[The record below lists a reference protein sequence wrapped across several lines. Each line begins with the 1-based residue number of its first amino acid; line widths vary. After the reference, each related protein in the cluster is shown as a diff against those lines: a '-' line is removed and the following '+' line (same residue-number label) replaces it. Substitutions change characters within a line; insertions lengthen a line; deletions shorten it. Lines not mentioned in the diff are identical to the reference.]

1 MTPREMVAGRCQ
13 AGIGPPLL
21 SRADFAREL
30 PVFMETVYKKRPL
43 GFANTTKFNMGGT
56 GFFHQFYIW
65 MLVRALQPK
74 HIIESG
80 AYNGLGT
87 WQLRQA
93 APNAQIIVVSPQT
106 PHIYVD
112 KAPSSRYFTAEHFRD
127 FATIDWSCVEG
138 LDRSRTLVF
147 IDDHQS
153 GYRRMLEAHARGFR
167 DHMYDDNSMPADS
180 DHFSVK
186 GACAASNN
194 TLNGPMPWDD
204 FRGIVHDWGRW
215 KRGLFNVTA
224 TQLRHVGRSFSQAV
238 ETYSEMP
245 PLWDGRHRA
254 DAPVPIL
261 SADAAAKFYEAHR
274 ENLRTMRAESIGYN
288 YFLYVRTKSR
298 EQAPPAELYY
308 PRHIT
313 TNGYKGILPVET
325 GKCDGRSPG
334 GARPEQLKV
343 TREFDDVKRNYG
355 AGARVK
361 LGAL

>member
-1 MTPREMVAGRCQ
+1 MAGRCQ
-13 AGIGPPLL
+13 NGIGTSPV
-21 SRADFAREL
+21 SRADLAREL

-43 GFANTTKFNMGGT
+43 GWHNTTRFNMGGT

-74 HIIESG
+74 HIIETG

-93 APNAQIIVVSPQT
+93 APHAQIIVVSPQT

-153 GYRRMLEAHARGFR
+153 GYRRMLEAHARGF
-167 DHMYDDNSMPADS
+167 HHHLNDDNAMPAES

-194 TLNGPMPWDD
+194 SIHGPMPWDD

-224 TQLRHVGRSFSQAV
+224 AQLKHVGRSFAQV
-238 ETYSEMP
+238 IDTYSEMP
-245 PLWDGRHRA
+245 PLWQGGRSWP
-254 DAPVPIL
+254 DAPPPL
-261 SADAAAKFYEAHR
+261 LGAAEASRFHAQHK
-274 ENLRTMRAESIGYN
+274 EDLRSMRAESIGYN
-288 YFLYVRTKSR
+288 HFLYVRTKSL
-298 EQAPPAELYY
+298 EQAPPKELYY

-313 TNGYKGILPVET
+313 TNGYKGILPIET
-325 GKCDGRSPG
+325 GKCEGLSPG
-334 GARPEQLKV
+334 GAKPTELKE
-343 TREFDDVKRNYG
+343 TRQNDDVKRNYG
-355 AGARVK
+355 AGARTK
-361 LGAL
+361 LGALRVRA